1 MKKYKNF
8 LLIIIVIM
16 LIPFLLKIIKKDHI
30 ITYKKNNYEINEKFS
45 IKEKQHKYQF
55 TIKNKN
61 EKYTFFIEENLNK
74 NKKVIKEIEKYKEGN
89 ITCIIPKYIRK
100 KLYNTYCLED
110 NKQVSN
116 YYLKDN
122 ENYKKI
128 LNKIKKYKINPIKTS
143 DKKIKYK
150 NIDIY
155 QNNIID
161 NYAYIIWNYKGIYI
175 LKNNEIL
182 SQKFLDYD
190 LYDNIMSTVTSRYF
204 VLFENTS
211 VNGIENVHCYDLKKD
226 KYKLIKLEDKIS
238 KDSYING
245 VYQDKIYI
253 TDKRK
258 KVQYTLDVKKEKL
271 EEVGNEELDYIK
283 YRNGK
288 EELLNKSDFFLEEV
302 YFNNYN
308 ITDKNIDSTDISEE
322 NNTIYYKKDN
332 SFYKRYE
339 NNDILLFNLDN
350 VKEWSIQDKDI
361 LLLQANEV
369 YLYNENNGLN
379 KILEFNELNYNYK
392 NIIRLWK

>member
-30 ITYKKNNYEINEKFS
+30 ITYKKNNYEINEKFN
-45 IKEKQHKYQF
+45 IEEKQHKYQF

-74 NKKVIKEIEKYKEGN
+74 NKKVIKEIEKYQEGN
-89 ITCIIPKYIRK
+89 ITCIIPTFIRK

-128 LNKIKKYKINPIKTS
+128 LNKVKKYKINPIKTS

-155 QNNIID
+155 QNNIMD

-175 LKNNEIL
+175 LKNNETL

-190 LYDNIMSTVTSRYF
+190 LYDNIMSIVTSRYF

-308 ITDKNIDSTDISEE
+308 ITDKNIDSTDILEE
-322 NNTIYYKKDN
+322 NNIIYYKKDN

-361 LLLQANEV
+361 LLLKANEV